1 HRRLLT
7 WKRVRADLEREHLK
21 SAAYEG
27 GEGNQCDRQWD
38 GRRPCGGA
46 ECQGGNGEQEEHPD
60 GSWIVR
66 GKLCRRPTPEEIADA
81 PRERRD
87 PDELIDVRLRL
98 AEPLVQVKCD
108 DRQNGTRG
116 DRGQC
121 IAEDERP
128 DATLEQV
135 GPGHFRG
142 SMGNLR
148 KKWRT
153 GDCRPNG
160 QPDESEAAGGQ
171 KGRPPAVAD
180 RKRAEKQRHHHR
192 PNSAA
197 AERQRDPARTHSGG
211 QRFDGRP
218 QSSGKRR
225 TFTESE

>member
-27 GEGNQCDRQWD
+27 GEGNQCDRQRD
-38 GRRPCGGA
+38 GHRPCGGA
-46 ECQGGNGEQEEHPD
+46 ECQGGNGEQEEHAN

-66 GKLCRRPTPEEIADA
+66 GKLVAPPPPEEKAKA
-81 PRERRD
+81 PVERGD

-98 AEPLVQVKCD
+98 AEPLVQVKRD

-153 GDCRPNG
+153 SDCCPKC
-160 QPDESEAAGGQ
+160 QPDECEAAGGQ
-171 KGRPPAVAD
+171 KGRPPAVAE
-180 RKRAEKQRHHHR
+180 RKGAEKQRHHHR
-192 PNSAA
+192 ANSAA
-197 AERQRDPARTHSGG
+197 PERKRAPAPTN
-211 QRFDGRP
+211 
-218 QSSGKRR
+218 
-225 TFTESE
+225 T